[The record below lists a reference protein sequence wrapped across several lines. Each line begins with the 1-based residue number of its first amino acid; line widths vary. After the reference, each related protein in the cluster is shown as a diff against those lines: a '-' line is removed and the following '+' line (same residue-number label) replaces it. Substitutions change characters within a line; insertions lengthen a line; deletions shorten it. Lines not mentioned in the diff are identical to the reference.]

1 MTTSSKD
8 TSDTFV
14 QIFNCTPE
22 KFAKLDFTGELSVK
36 CFMKMKKPKVNL
48 GYLDETLRLCYLQN
62 GIPTN
67 KHFLIKIIKKKV
79 IYQSFVKK
87 EFLDIIYNCACDYS
101 IQLRNHWEEDTNLY
115 LVFKDIPKFI
125 TLEDKLKS
133 QYVTERTLFTY
144 FNQILTTV
152 SNLHSKQMYGCILG
166 LSSFIYDVGED
177 KILLTDI
184 GFSKLFPKKK
194 SLNPY
199 KLPNGFDFNEYL
211 PREYL
216 LAKSDSVRTDNLID
230 DKYDES
236 YDVWQL
242 GILFFIMASEN
253 NESPFPHKDSME
265 LYNAI
270 SKGSVNWQHLSHRSS
285 MLLQL
290 LQKMLNPETSK
301 RQSIAKIIEYVQNI
315 IKLDKFPD
323 DNTSKKYSISSYLSK
338 ASAASPIRQR
348 QSSVSN
354 QVGKVIYP
362 YANSSWGNAA
372 SSGYIDNVSEIYEI
386 SEIFKAARN
395 EKKMTDVAKEEI
407 EKMCDELK
415 VIITDS
421 KKESKE
427 EANELIAMFKEL
439 EFKNESID
447 SLDSMIKSQ
456 KGISE
461 GKYQDMIRH
470 LIFEIKRLKMNLDHE
485 KAKNDKLKKKIDD
498 LENKKKDI
506 QSEYQEKLSFLES
519 KIDVFENVIF
529 PESVNELDNDSYPTL
544 KTKLFTDLIEK
555 SIKSFNDINGKL
567 SEQSA
572 KLLTNIDSTIK
583 QFLIEK
589 ESYVKE
595 IIKSK
600 ENLINEVIYVLN
612 KNNIDID
619 SLEEASQKTKN
630 ELKLLKES
638 NEQDKAYN
646 ELNEKIQ
653 KLTMNIKL
661 NNAKHSSTEE
671 VKTNKTLFE

>member
-1 MTTSSKD
+1 M
-8 TSDTFV
+8 
-14 QIFNCTPE
+14 
-22 KFAKLDFTGELSVK
+22 
-36 CFMKMKKPKVNL
+36 
-48 GYLDETLRLCYLQN
+48 
-62 GIPTN
+62 
-67 KHFLIKIIKKKV
+67 
-79 IYQSFVKK
+79 
-87 EFLDIIYNCACDYS
+87 
-101 IQLRNHWEEDTNLY
+101 
-115 LVFKDIPKFI
+115 
-125 TLEDKLKS
+125 
-133 QYVTERTLFTY
+133 
-144 FNQILTTV
+144 
-152 SNLHSKQMYGCILG
+152 
-166 LSSFIYDVGED
+166 
-177 KILLTDI
+177 
-184 GFSKLFPKKK
+184 
-194 SLNPY
+194 
-199 KLPNGFDFNEYL
+199 
-211 PREYL
+211 
-216 LAKSDSVRTDNLID
+216 
-230 DKYDES
+230 
-236 YDVWQL
+236 
-242 GILFFIMASEN
+242 
-253 NESPFPHKDSME
+253 
-265 LYNAI
+265 
-270 SKGSVNWQHLSHRSS
+270 
-285 MLLQL
+285 
-290 LQKMLNPETSK
+290 
-301 RQSIAKIIEYVQNI
+301 
-315 IKLDKFPD
+315 
-323 DNTSKKYSISSYLSK
+323 
-338 ASAASPIRQR
+338 
-348 QSSVSN
+348 
-354 QVGKVIYP
+354 
-362 YANSSWGNAA
+362 
-372 SSGYIDNVSEIYEI
+372 SEIYEI